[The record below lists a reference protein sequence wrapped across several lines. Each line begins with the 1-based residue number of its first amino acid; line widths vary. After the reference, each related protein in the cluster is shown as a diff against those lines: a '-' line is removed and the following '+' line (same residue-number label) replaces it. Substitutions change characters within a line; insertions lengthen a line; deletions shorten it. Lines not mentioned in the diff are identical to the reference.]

1 MIDQIE
7 DLIKKLENH
16 EDVTQFYKHEGS
28 RSSWICYNDVDGYY
42 KGEYF
47 LIYLFKSK
55 LGRFNFEI
63 SKSATNNL
71 EEFQEFLKTL
81 TNLEF
86 TLS

>member
-1 MIDQIE
+1 MIDQVNELIE
-7 DLIKKLENH
+7 KLENH
-16 EDVTQFYKHEGS
+16 KDVNYFYKHEG
-28 RSSWICYNDVDGYY
+28 RNIIWDYYYDVDGYY

-55 LGRFNFEI
+55 LGRSYFEI

-81 TNLEF
+81 TNLKF

>member
-28 RSSWICYNDVDGYY
+28 RSSWICYYDVDGYY

-63 SKSATNNL
+63 SDHVTDNL

-81 TNLEF
+81 TNLKF
-86 TLS
+86 KLS